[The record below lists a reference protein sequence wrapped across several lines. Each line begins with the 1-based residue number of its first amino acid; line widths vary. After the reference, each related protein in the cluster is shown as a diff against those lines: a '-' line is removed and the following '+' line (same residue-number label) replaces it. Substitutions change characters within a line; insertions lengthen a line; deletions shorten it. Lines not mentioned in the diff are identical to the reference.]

1 MNTILI
7 MFRNVLLFVA
17 LALPGYF
24 LVKTKELKPESSG
37 TLSKLLMYVGLPF
50 LIFSGT
56 VEKLTFSPAVV
67 LTMIATA
74 ALSVALIVAMFFV
87 SYPLSKM
94 EKDAKKQGMLR
105 FCAVFPNN
113 GFLGIPLAMAVF
125 GPDSPVM
132 TLMIILNIITNILV
146 YTLGVYLVS
155 GDKSSMQLKKAFFN
169 PVLIAFVCGIA
180 VNLAGVS
187 KAIPEISTFSSHF
200 SNIVT
205 PVSMTIL
212 GMKMGSVNLKALF
225 CEKKLYYVSF
235 LKLLAFP
242 AAAVAILFI
251 AKIFLPDFITDDL
264 ILGFFVAL
272 AVPTAGLSSTFA
284 DNFDGDTEH
293 AVSYT
298 LGTTILSIL
307 TIPCLYWA
315 LCLCLGI

>member
-1 MNTILI
+1 
-7 MFRNVLLFVA
+7 
-17 LALPGYF
+17 
-24 LVKTKELKPESSG
+24 
-37 TLSKLLMYVGLPF
+37 
-50 LIFSGT
+50 
-56 VEKLTFSPAVV
+56 
-67 LTMIATA
+67 
-74 ALSVALIVAMFFV
+74 
-87 SYPLSKM
+87 M

-132 TLMIILNIITNILV
+132 TFLIILNIISNILL
-146 YTLGVYLVS
+146 YTLGIYLVS

-212 GMKMGSVNLKALF
+212 GMKMGSVDLKALF

-242 AAAVAILFI
+242 TAAVAILFI

-272 AVPTAGLSSTFA
+272 AVPTAVGEEGVWLVCRGPDRWIWVALLLQGLHST
-284 DNFDGDTEH
+284 
-293 AVSYT
+293 
-298 LGTTILSIL
+298 
-307 TIPCLYWA
+307 
-315 LCLCLGI
+315 